1 MDINSDDGWDDERA
15 LTRDANG
22 NYIKTLTERQRQYY
36 EQYGNV
42 IKDFHAPYVFM
53 NNRND
58 PKLVMKPYG
67 RPIDIFDEDGK
78 EYALDALKKL
88 HDNGVYHGDILSGSI
103 SSVKMNRGNILV
115 DENNNYKLIDFGPI
129 GNDMRND
136 EELLNVEKQLIQE
149 YKRGPPSVK
158 RRKRRPKMSDNDNG
172 NVGRKLFFGG
182 KKKSIKKKNM
192 KKKKSK
198 HRKTSKHRKNM
209 NKKKSIKKKGKHRKN
224 MNKKKSIKKKV

>member
-1 MDINSDDGWDDERA
+1 MDMNSDDGWDDERA

-22 NYIKTLTERQRQYY
+22 NYIKALTERQRQYY

-42 IKDFHAPYVFM
+42 IKDFHAPYMFM

-58 PKLVMKPYG
+58 PKLVMTPYG
-67 RPIDIFDEDGK
+67 RPIDILDEDGK

-88 HDNGVYHGDILSGSI
+88 HNNGVYHGDILSGSI

-136 EELLNVEKQLIQE
+136 VELLNVEKQLLQE

-182 KKKSIKKKNM
+182 KKKS
-192 KKKKSK
+192 K

-209 NKKKSIKKKGKHRKN
+209 NKKKSIKKKSI
-224 MNKKKSIKKKV
+224 KKKSIKKKSIKKKSIKKKASRKKV

>member
-1 MDINSDDGWDDERA
+1 MDIDSDDGWDDERA

-36 EQYGNV
+36 QQYGNV
-42 IKDFHAPYVFM
+42 IKVFHAPYVFM

-58 PKLVMKPYG
+58 PKLVMTPYG
-67 RPIDIFDEDGK
+67 RPIDILDEDGK

-88 HDNGVYHGDILSGSI
+88 HNKGVYHGDILSGSI

-136 EELLNVEKQLIQE
+136 EELLNVEKQLLQE

-182 KKKSIKKKNM
+182 KKNGKLKKSM
-192 KKKKSK
+192 KKKRSKLKKSMK
-198 HRKTSKHRKNM
+198 KRRSMKKKSIHRKNM
-209 NKKKSIKKKGKHRKN
+209 NKKKS
-224 MNKKKSIKKKV
+224 MKKKSMKK